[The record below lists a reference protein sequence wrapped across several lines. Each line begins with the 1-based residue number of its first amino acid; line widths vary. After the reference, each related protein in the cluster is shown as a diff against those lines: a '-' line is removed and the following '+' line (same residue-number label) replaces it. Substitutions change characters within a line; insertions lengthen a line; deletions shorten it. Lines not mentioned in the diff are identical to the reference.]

1 MPVVIEEP
9 ASIDNR
15 ETHNPLGARLEAQNV
30 AFGCSL
36 ALGFARLTNMQVQDV
51 SVRLVVGMVEGQ
63 RPDLDLHGF
72 VGEEMSRQPTCPS
85 SPTEETLVR
94 NSRR

>member
-51 SVRLVVGMVEGQ
+51 SVRVVVGMVEVSGPIWTFTASWAK
-63 RPDLDLHGF
+63 RCLG
-72 VGEEMSRQPTCPS
+72 SRACPS
-85 SPTEETLVR
+85 SPTEETLAR
-94 NSRR
+94 DSRR